1 MPIPLNFPH
10 IIASRCLASK
20 PESAARSSSASVAPF
35 RRCHRGANRGSSA
48 SMSAN
53 DQTGALRSLHPP
65 ANARATRGFV
75 FGKGN
80 AIYAAVSG
88 ERGRGSSRAQR
99 DPRSRGCSAR
109 LPLARYD
116 GGPVSNVETYVFEN
130 GEVTIVALLRD
141 FLPTASPRSRETVVM
156 TLPHP
161 LNGYDLRTG
170 RRLGHTDRLVVEL
183 GPVEPLSCRCRKS
196 RSLRL
201 PFSGPR
207 NTRLGGNAEFVIR
220 PDEPTAVDVI
230 HSMLLLRKSACH
242 SQRGLEDGAIRI

>member
-1 MPIPLNFPH
+1 
-10 IIASRCLASK
+10 
-20 PESAARSSSASVAPF
+20 
-35 RRCHRGANRGSSA
+35 
-48 SMSAN
+48 MSAN

-116 GGPVSNVETYVFEN
+116 GGPVSNVDTYVFEN